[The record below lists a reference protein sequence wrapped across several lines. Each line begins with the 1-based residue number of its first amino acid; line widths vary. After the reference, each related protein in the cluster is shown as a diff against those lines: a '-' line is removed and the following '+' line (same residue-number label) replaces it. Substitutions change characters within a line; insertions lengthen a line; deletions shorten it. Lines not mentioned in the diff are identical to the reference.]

1 MSFTLRV
8 KGFAYEQKLVGFKD
22 TDSFNE
28 KVEENGQLLSSLVT
42 GLVDQYNGD
51 AECSDREV
59 KGYLFHK
66 DFKSVTL
73 L

>member
-1 MSFTLRV
+1 MSYTLRV
-8 KGFAYEQKLVGFKD
+8 KGYAFEQKLVGFK
-22 TDSFNE
+22 
-28 KVEENGQLLSSLVT
+28 
-42 GLVDQYNGD
+42 D